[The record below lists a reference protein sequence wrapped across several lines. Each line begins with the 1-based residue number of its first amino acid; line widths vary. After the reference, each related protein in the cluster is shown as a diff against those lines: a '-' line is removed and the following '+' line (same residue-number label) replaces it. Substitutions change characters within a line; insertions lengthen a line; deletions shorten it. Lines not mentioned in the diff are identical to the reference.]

1 MLMRRIDLRVSAFAL
16 FALLQCL
23 NLTSVAQERSA
34 DENWDYPEWKTN
46 TSKRSIDLKD
56 LINPGVPKDGIP
68 SIDRPRFVTVR
79 EASKWLAADEPV
91 IAVQLNGINRAY
103 PLQIL
108 IWHEIVNDQ
117 IGRVPVVIT
126 FCSICNSSIVFDRR
140 LDNRTFSFGLAGFV
154 HGANMVMYDRET
166 ESWWQQFTGEAIV
179 GDLTGKELIRLPSQ
193 MISFGEF
200 SAAFPTGQVLSRQ
213 TGYRR
218 DYGRN
223 PHLRYDNI
231 ERSPSH
237 FRGKPDTRLIPME
250 KVIGVEVAGR
260 TKAYPYSISRARR
273 VIYDQIGSQQIV
285 VFHREGTLSA
295 LDAEDMKKSREVGST
310 GVFNPVVDGRRL
322 SFRYEEG
329 QFVDAETGSRWNI
342 LGRAVSGRLRGKS
355 LERIR
360 HGDYF
365 AFAWLAFKP
374 ETEIFKE

>member
-1 MLMRRIDLRVSAFAL
+1 MGRINIQVTAFVIAI
-16 FALLQCL
+16 LLQCL
-23 NLTSVAQERSA
+23 SASAQERTE
-34 DENWDYPEWKTN
+34 DENWEYPEWKTN

-56 LINPGVPKDGIP
+56 LISPGVPKDGIP

-79 EASKWLAADEPV
+79 EAKAWLAADEPV
-91 IAVQLNGINRAY
+91 VALQLNGVSRAY

-117 IGRVPVVIT
+117 IGRVPLVIT
-126 FCSICNSSIVFDRR
+126 FCSICNSSIVFNRK
-140 LDNRTFSFGLAGFV
+140 LDGRTLSFGLAGFV

-179 GDLTGKELIRLPSQ
+179 GDLTGKELSRLPSQ
-193 MISFGEF
+193 IISFAEF

-213 TGYRR
+213 TGFRR

-223 PHLRYDNI
+223 PHIRYDNI

-237 FRGKPDTRLIPME
+237 FRGQRDTRLIPME
-250 KVIGVEVAGR
+250 KVIGVEVDGR
-260 TKAYPYSISRARR
+260 ARAYPYSITRARR
-273 VIYDQIGSQQIV
+273 VIYDQIGEQQIV
-285 VFHREGTLSA
+285 VFHTEGTLSA
-295 LDAEDMKKSREVGST
+295 LDAEDMKRSREVGST
-310 GVFNPVVDGRRL
+310 GVFDPVVDGRRL

-329 QFVDAETGSRWNI
+329 TFIDAETGSRWNI
-342 LGRAVSGRLRGKS
+342 LGKAVSGRLRGKS

-374 ETEIFKE
+374 ETDIFKE